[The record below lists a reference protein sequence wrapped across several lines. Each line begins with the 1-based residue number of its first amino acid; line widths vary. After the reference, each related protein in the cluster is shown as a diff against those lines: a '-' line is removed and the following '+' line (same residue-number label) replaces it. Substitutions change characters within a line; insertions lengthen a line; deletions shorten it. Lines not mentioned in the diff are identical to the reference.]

1 MQNKGMLIFLFCFS
15 FMTELFAQ
23 TGLEATLVERNY
35 SIDSVSIDS
44 GNEVVYTPFGPAIKS
59 NVHYVDRD
67 HHLKFCN
74 NTIQVIQNV
83 TGKIREEF
91 DVTGNEGHYK
101 KLKNE
106 YIKSEVSSFIAEND
120 SDDGWISF
128 AVGQD
133 YYEISGPISHYSA
146 TWNVPSPPNCK
157 SDQLI
162 YLFIALEGSSILEN
176 GNSNFHIVQP
186 VLQWGL
192 SPAGGGKYWAI
203 CNWHVTNENQFF
215 YDSLIKVNS
224 GAILE
229 GVIELTSSTE
239 GQYSY
244 RSYFAGYDMGLQA
257 TNLPELNTLYAA
269 LEAYNVYSC
278 NEYPADEK
286 VRMKNINIMTGNTY
300 PKILWF
306 PSQEFKD
313 PVNDC
318 NQFTEIVDG
327 NSQGGAI
334 DIHFHTPSPINNFE
348 EIHIFPNPAG
358 DYLNI
363 SPKRPILNCRIEII
377 NNSGR
382 KIYSN
387 FFENF
392 DYELDIDFSSYPPGM
407 YYIRFS
413 YYDSIYSLKASRESN
428 HTFKVIKR

>member
-1 MQNKGMLIFLFCFS
+1 MQNERLFVFFFFYCLI
-15 FMTELFAQ
+15 TELFAQ
-23 TGLEATLVERNY
+23 SGLEESLAERNY
-35 SIDSVSIDS
+35 SIDSVSDNS
-44 GNEVVYTPFGPAIKS
+44 GKEVVFTPLGPALKS
-59 NVHYVDRD
+59 NVHYVASSQ
-67 HHLKFCN
+67 HLEYN
-74 NTIQVIQNV
+74 NDTIRIVQNV
-83 TGKIREEF
+83 TGKIL
-91 DVTGNEGHYK
+91 NELNANLNDKHNRK
-101 KLKNE
+101 A
-106 YIKSEVSSFIAEND
+106 KSENMHSDMSSLISEHD
-120 SDDGWISF
+120 SDNGWISF
-128 AVGQD
+128 AVGYD

-146 TWNVPSPPNCK
+146 KWNVPSPPNFK
-157 SDQLI
+157 ADQTI
-162 YLFIALEGSSILEN
+162 YIFIALQGGFITEN
-176 GNSNFHIVQP
+176 GGNSDHILQP
-186 VLQWGL
+186 VLQWGW
-192 SPAGGGKYWAI
+192 SPAGGGNYWSI
-203 CNWHVTNENQFF
+203 CNWHVTNNNQFF
-215 YDSLIKVNS
+215 YDSLIKVNP
-224 GAILE
+224 GTTLE
-229 GVIELTSSTE
+229 GVIKLTTATN
-239 GQYSY
+239 GQYTY
-244 RSYFAGYDMGLQA
+244 RSFFEGYSTGLEVS
-257 TNLPELNTLYAA
+257 NLPELNSFYVT

-318 NQFTEIVDG
+318 DQFTEIVDG